1 MPDFFMKNFIYI
13 FKRIFNRARKPL
25 RLSTLAVLAL
35 LLSNLPF
42 QATAQINLPVL
53 GDSVSGTISTQQ
65 EYEFGREILRQ
76 MRRETPILNDPLIM
90 EYITSLT
97 YKLAVKSE
105 LTDHR
110 LEFILIDSEIL
121 NAFAA
126 PGGIVGV
133 NAGLFQYAEN
143 EGQFAS
149 VLSHELAHIS
159 QRHYARNIQQAQR
172 STLPNIAGLLAS
184 LIIASTVG
192 GDAGQAALMTSQAVG
207 VENKLRY
214 SRSNEEEADR
224 VGIRTLYN
232 AGFDPNDMAGMFEQ
246 MMRMQSASR
255 RLPEFLSTHPLD
267 ENRIAD
273 SKNRSNSLPS
283 VEHVQNIEFLLMKHR
298 VNVHYTNDANNYV
311 AGLQNQLP
319 QLNGVEADAAMYGIA
334 LGQLKSGQFVQASES
349 LDRILAKDPNRISL
363 VMLQADIA
371 SEAGNLDRALE
382 ILRENL
388 RINPNN
394 HPLTM
399 SYATTLEKAGRF
411 DDAAKTLEN
420 QSLVRPNDP
429 QLWFQLAEIQGQAG
443 NISKVHQARGEYF
456 ITTGDFTRARNQFNL
471 AMDMERDRLVRAKI
485 QQRLDFI
492 RDLQNRFYRQ

>member
-1 MPDFFMKNFIYI
+1 MPDFFMKNFINIY
-13 FKRIFNRARKPL
+13 NCARKLL
-25 RLSTLAVLAL
+25 RLSILAVLVL
-35 LLSNLPF
+35 LLPPLSF
-42 QATAQINLPVL
+42 QAAAQINLPVL

-76 MRRETPILNDPLIM
+76 MRRETPMLNDPLIM

-110 LEFILIDSEIL
+110 LEFILIDSEVL

-133 NAGLFQYAEN
+133 NAGLFQYAQN

-192 GDAGQAALMTSQAVG
+192 GDVGQAALMTTQAVG

-255 RLPEFLSTHPLD
+255 RVPEFLSTHPLD

-273 SKNRSNSLPS
+273 SKNRTNSLPR

-298 VNVHYTNDANNYV
+298 VNVHYTNDANSYV
-311 AGLQNQLP
+311 DSLQRQLP
-319 QLNGVEADAAMYGIA
+319 QLNGVEADAALYGIA
-334 LGQLKSGQFVQASES
+334 LGQLESGQFVQASES

-371 SEAGNLDRALE
+371 SAAGNLDRALE
-382 ILRENL
+382 ILRDNL
-388 RINPNN
+388 RINPKN

-411 DDAAKTLEN
+411 NDSARVLEN

-429 QLWFQLAEIQGQAG
+429 QLWYQLAEIQGKAG

-492 RDLQNRFYRQ
+492 RDLQNRFYR